1 MTISD
6 DIILKAQEQL
16 LPENCYFD
24 TERIDF
30 IKNFDSIDLLAV
42 PGSGKTTALLAKLF
56 CLSKQLPFKDGSGI
70 LVLSHTNAAINEI
83 KKNLEAA
90 CPQLFRYPNMV
101 ATVQE
106 FVDRFLTMKFP

>member
-24 TERIDF
+24 IERIDF

-70 LVLSHTNAAINEI
+70 LVLSHTNAAINVVI
-83 KKNLEAA
+83 LPSKIADVDFLKPFLILFQR
-90 CPQLFRYPNMV
+90 PQ
-101 ATVQE
+101 AI
-106 FVDRFLTMKFP
+106 FV